1 MARGSTPKD
10 SHRAPPFAKRRRAVP
25 LADLIGDAL
34 TPAARKRGFA
44 SAAILTHW
52 DSIVDAETAL
62 TALPERLI
70 WPRRRSGEEEAGG
83 GATLVVATNGASAMV
98 LQHTAPLL
106 IDRLNTFFGWRA
118 VERLKIVQRPI
129 PVREAPPPPPP
140 PLSAEDEA
148 ALAERLAALE
158 DSPLKAALERLG
170 RAVLS
175 SRPARGPDAR

>member
-1 MARGSTPKD
+1 MTRGSAPKD
-10 SHRAPPFAKRRRAVP
+10 THRAPPFAKRRRAVP

-34 TPAARKRGFA
+34 TPSARKRGFA

-70 WPRRRSGEEEAGG
+70 WPRRRAGDEEAGG

-158 DSPLKAALERLG
+158 DSPLKVALERLG

-175 SRPARGPDAR
+175 ARPARTEDGG